1 MKLRT
6 SRSPASIFQR
16 NKTLWG
22 FTDPDVVI
30 ADRNGMVSTEPMSA
44 ESAYRQGMELD
55 ADGFDAHIFRALAND
70 RERISYLHSTGYAVI
85 PVHEGIVV
93 MHCPDG
99 VTVEDEDGLRDLYH
113 EWSTRKSRTPGTR
126 IGRCPFQLNNDAR
139 AAVAVAAA
147 GDGPHTTIASEYI
160 AFRDWKEGID
170 RYDTDTMH
178 ATILTATELSEADPH
193 ALTDAAA
200 DVLGSAEREEDEN
213 LSEYLEDLG
222 MRLKRLA

>member
-1 MKLRT
+1 MHLIYAKELQF
-6 SRSPASIFQR
+6 SDIFLQLFLFL
-16 NKTLWG
+16 NIPT
-22 FTDPDVVI
+22 T
-30 ADRNGMVSTEPMSA
+30 TA
-44 ESAYRQGMELD
+44 ESALYSLYHSNGHSL
-55 ADGFDAHIFRALAND
+55 GGVNPSSLNF
-70 RERISYLHSTGYAVI
+70 SYLHSTGYAVI
-85 PVHEGIVV
+85 PVHEGFVV
-93 MHCPDG
+93 MHCPEG

-113 EWSTRKSRTPGTR
+113 EWSTRKSRTPGAR

-139 AAVAVAAA
+139 AAVALAAA